1 MKLTEAEARREIAA
15 LNARF
20 ITPAW
25 RSLIILGIILGLLIG
40 LRAVGLP

>member
-1 MKLTEAEARREIAA
+1 MKMTEAAARREILA

-25 RSLIILGIILGLLIG
+25 RSLIIPGIILGLLIG
-40 LRAVGLP
+40 LRAGGLM